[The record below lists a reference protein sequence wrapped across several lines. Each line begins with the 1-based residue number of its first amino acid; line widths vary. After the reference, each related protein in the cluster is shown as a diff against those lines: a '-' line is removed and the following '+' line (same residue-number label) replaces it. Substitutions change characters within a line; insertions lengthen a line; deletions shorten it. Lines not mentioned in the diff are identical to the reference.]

1 MSNKEFRIS
10 KAQIP
15 TTKVAVFRLQV
26 SALTLYFPDTY
37 IQKSAVRNIRP
48 ACCLLPAACCLLPA
62 ACCLLPA
69 AKEPPTNNNLFP
81 EKKLFSKWSLKPK

>member
-62 ACCLLPA
+62 A
-69 AKEPPTNNNLFP
+69 KEPPTNNNLFP